1 MSQSDEHR
9 DLVVRA
15 ARELGRR
22 FPDCRTTVDVQG
34 RPGDAVPLLIGNHR
48 PDVTA
53 HNAYGSLQCVV
64 EVKVSVRDLE
74 SQHTVRQITAFVRY
88 LDSFPDSLF
97 ALAVPGAL
105 ADRARSILALLAESS
120 GPSGVAL
127 AVYDGL
133 DLWRRAQ
140 RAGDQWHLV

>member
-9 DLVVRA
+9 DLVMRT

-22 FPDCRTTVDVQG
+22 FPNCRTTVDVQG
-34 RPGDAVPLLIGNHR
+34 QPGDLVPLLIGNHR

-53 HNAYGSLQCVV
+53 HNADGSLRCVA
-64 EVKVSVRDLE
+64 EVKVSFRDLE
-74 SQHTVRQITAFVRY
+74 SQHTERQITAFVRY
-88 LDSFPDSLF
+88 LDSYPDSLF

-105 ADRARSILALLAESS
+105 ADRARTILAFLAERS

-140 RAGDQWHLV
+140 CPRDPWRLV